1 MTKWRSVHRLTGSFD
16 SLQDFWQVGWD
27 LAWCSAISSPLP
39 IVFRHRT
46 LQCRGYALLT
56 SYQSYSRVGLGLITL
71 GERYGQESIRLVRVR
86 LDQTVEAAMD
96 MKTGSRSI

>member
-1 MTKWRSVHRLTGSFD
+1 MTKWRIVDRLTGSFD
-16 SLQDFWQVGWD
+16 SLQDFWQSGRD

-56 SYQSYSRVGLGLITL
+56 SYQSYSRVDLITL

-86 LDQTVEAAMD
+86 LDQTVDTAMD